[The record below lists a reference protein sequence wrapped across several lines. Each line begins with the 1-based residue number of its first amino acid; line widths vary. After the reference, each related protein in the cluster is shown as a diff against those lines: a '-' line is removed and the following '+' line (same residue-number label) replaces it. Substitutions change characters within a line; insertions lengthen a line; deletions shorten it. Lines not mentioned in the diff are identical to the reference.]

1 MGRQDQLLTLT
12 DAARELGLSRQ
23 RLALI
28 AKEGR
33 IGSQIAGRYWVF
45 TVEEIER
52 YKPLVKASKGGRPK
66 DDATLIM
73 ENRTPAGVA
82 SI

>member
-1 MGRQDQLLTLT
+1 MARREQLLTLA

-45 TVEEIER
+45 TPQEIAA

-66 DDATLIM
+66 DTANPTM
-73 ENRTPAGVA
+73 ENRAPALA
-82 SI
+82 AF